1 MNSWS
6 HDCKIQVKLATEE
19 RKKNPK
25 KTVLRWLKVFF
36 KVAVNTPGEDL
47 TEKILPLTPKSK
59 IRLIST
65 SAQAEALISHR
76 NTHRVF
82 TSGRQRGLC
91 EYFMK
96 DLFEILNDLKLV
108 HDFINGA

>member
-1 MNSWS
+1 M
-6 HDCKIQVKLATEE
+6 
-19 RKKNPK
+19 
-25 KTVLRWLKVFF
+25 FF
-36 KVAVNTPGEDL
+36 KVAANTPGEDL

-59 IRLIST
+59 IKLIGA
-65 SAQAEALISHR
+65 SAQSEALVSHC

-82 TSGRQRGLC
+82 TSSRQRGPR

>member
-6 HDCKIQVKLATEE
+6 HDCKIQVKLATV
-19 RKKNPK
+19 K
-25 KTVLRWLKVFF
+25 LRWFKVLF

-59 IRLIST
+59 IKLIST
-65 SAQAEALISHR
+65 SAQSEALVSHC
-76 NTHRVF
+76 NTNCVF
-82 TSGRQRGLC
+82 TSSRQRGPR

-96 DLFEILNDLKLV
+96 DLFEISNDLKLV